1 MLDDVVVEEPLP
13 NSFLNVSAEANSCGS
28 IMRQPTELAVLLEGI
43 SMGPLA
49 DSCGKVNTCE
59 AKELDVNELKEE
71 GVVYVFDELAKGFA
85 DADDD
90 DADATEKATEDA
102 MSPIIGFAVK
112 EGGKCTVGK
121 DGTGNIMVL
130 GGAVAEPVIP
140 LGVGILKPILLG
152 VVFILLPAFAK
163 FGSIFVKTVELIGRL
178 IAGAAVFKAGF
189 VFTSSS
195 LLLAEALAKT

>member
-1 MLDDVVVEEPLP
+1 M
-13 NSFLNVSAEANSCGS
+13 
-28 IMRQPTELAVLLEGI
+28 
-43 SMGPLA
+43 
-49 DSCGKVNTCE
+49 
-59 AKELDVNELKEE
+59 KED
-71 GVVYVFDELAKGFA
+71 GVVYVLDELAKGLI

-90 DADATEKATEDA
+90 ANEKATEDA

-130 GGAVAEPVIP
+130 GVAVAEPVIP

-152 VVFILLPAFAK
+152 VVFILPPAFAK
-163 FGSIFVKTVELIGRL
+163 LGSIFVKTVELIGRV
-178 IAGAAVFKAGF
+178 IAAAAAAAAVVFKAGF

-195 LLLAEALAKT
+195 LLFAEALANT